1 MFSCFFVTK
10 LIINELNDF
19 TCLSSHS
26 FSKMP
31 LICLPVNIRSY
42 WIAKRFNTVY
52 FDGLTCDNLIFD
64 NKLVE
69 QKNTRVKITF
79 SGDKREVLLTGLHRE
94 NSDWKVN
101 FDIDPTCG
109 TVALDKDGNKL
120 TAFKSEN
127 AYFDG

>member
-1 MFSCFFVTK
+1 
-10 LIINELNDF
+10 
-19 TCLSSHS
+19 
-26 FSKMP
+26 MP
-31 LICLPVNIRSY
+31 LICLPVSIRSY

-52 FDGLTCDNLIFD
+52 FDGITCDNLIFD

-79 SGDKREVLLTGLHRE
+79 SGEKREVLLQALHRE
-94 NSDWKVN
+94 NSDWKLN
-101 FDIDPTCG
+101 FDIDPSCG

-127 AYFDG
+127 AYTHS